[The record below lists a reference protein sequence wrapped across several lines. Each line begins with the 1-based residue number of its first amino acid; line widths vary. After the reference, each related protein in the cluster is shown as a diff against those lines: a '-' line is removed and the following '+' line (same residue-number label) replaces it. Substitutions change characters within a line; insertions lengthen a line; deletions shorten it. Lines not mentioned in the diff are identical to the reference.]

1 MADEQML
8 TTIILD
14 TRTLVADEPCSSATL
29 IAQYPYGYFA
39 LTITSEGEAILG
51 FEGESP
57 TSIPMRDLRELVK
70 ATQDGMIH

>member
-8 TTIILD
+8 TTLILD
-14 TRTLVADEPCSSATL
+14 KHTAVADEPCSNATL
-29 IAQYPYGYFA
+29 IAQYSDGYFA
-39 LTITSEGEAILG
+39 LTITSEGELVLG

-57 TSIPMRDLRELVK
+57 TSIPVRDLRELVK

>member
-8 TTIILD
+8 TTLILD
-14 TRTLVADEPCSSATL
+14 KRAAVSHEPCSSATL
-29 IAQYPYGYFA
+29 IAQYPDGYFA
-39 LTITSEGEAILG
+39 LTITSEGELVLG

-57 TSIPMRDLRELVK
+57 TSIPVRDLRELVK